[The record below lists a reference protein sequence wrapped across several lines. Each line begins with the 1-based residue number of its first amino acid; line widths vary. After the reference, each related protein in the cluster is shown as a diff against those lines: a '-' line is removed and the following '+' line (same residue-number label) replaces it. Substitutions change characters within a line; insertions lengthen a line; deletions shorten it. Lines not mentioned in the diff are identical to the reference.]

1 MITILFM
8 ILFVSIFWKLI
19 KFSWKAAW
27 GLAKLLLVLV
37 FLPLILV
44 GLVLGGL
51 LIVALPVLLI
61 VGIAALA
68 VDSSKK
74 MA

>member
-8 ILFVSIFWKLI
+8 ILFVSVFWNLI

-27 GLAKLLLVLV
+27 GLTKLLLVLV
-37 FLPLILV
+37 FLPVLLV
-44 GLVLGGL
+44 ALVLGGL

-61 VGIAALA
+61 VGIVALA
-68 VDSSKK
+68 TGSSKK
-74 MA
+74 LA

>member
-27 GLAKLLLVLV
+27 GVTKLLLVLV

-51 LIVALPVLLI
+51 LIIAFPVLLI

-68 VDSSKK
+68 TNSSKNF
-74 MA
+74 A